1 MTLREFIEQE
11 VKEDH
16 VFDIEEFGTKLAYME
31 WDDGEEIDPEKFE
44 EYLDYSLNSAAIIHD
59 FGANSY
65 LIYYKI
71 SINLFH

>member
-31 WDDGEEIDPEKFE
+31 WEDGGKKSN
-44 EYLDYSLNSAAIIHD
+44 LKNLRII
-59 FGANSY
+59 
-65 LIYYKI
+65 
-71 SINLFH
+71 